1 MNEATPDLARIDH
14 AFRDYD
20 FSTAHSP
27 AVEPRHYLSIEIEK
41 TGRMVAGGDHAGAA
55 GHVETLCTQLE
66 YMGLRPRIRQPVAY
80 ADIRIQVGFFD
91 CLVSLLPGTA
101 AWPQPLAVSTLLG
114 SWTNILPHSRLLLY
128 VSART
133 ALEKGQPAQ
142 ALQYI
147 QSALNLN
154 NVCIGSQQFLE
165 QLARDHPALFPEGHH
180 LVDAREY
187 LSDKFCTAPFNTL
200 SSGYKGDTFVCGCPA
215 WLPYPVGNLLK
226 ADTAETLW
234 NSPEAQAIRASIHD
248 GSFRYCSRTLC
259 PLINGRTLPKKSE
272 VKEPHLQ
279 ACIRDKSTVLENYPG
294 LVELNHDNSCNLACP
309 SCRSELKMAKAGEFD
324 AYAIA
329 TRKSI
334 VPLLKKTR
342 GHVYI
347 SGGGEPFASKHYR
360 DILKQMNPGEFP
372 HVRIILMTNGL
383 LIDREMWRQF
393 DHLNPMFSAVCV
405 SIDAADAETYENV
418 RRPGKW
424 SRLLQ
429 GMEFLAELRAR
440 SAIRALR
447 LNFVVQKANFRQIP
461 DFIRLGESWGA
472 DSFWFQKM
480 ANYGSF
486 PGSEFE
492 NQDISNPSHP
502 DYAEFVRILRDP
514 LLQSAKVDAHMF
526 NGMLADVDFPRR
538 PKHIKTK

>member
-1 MNEATPDLARIDH
+1 MNEAPSDSARIDL

-27 AVEPRHYLSIEIEK
+27 NVEPRHYLSVELEK

-55 GHVETLCTQLE
+55 GHLEVLCTQLE
-66 YMGLRPRIRQPVAY
+66 YMGLRPRARRLASY
-80 ADIRIQVGFFD
+80 ADILTQVGYFD
-91 CLVSLLPGTA
+91 CLVSLLPGTG
-101 AWPQPLAVSTLLG
+101 AWPRSLAVSALLD
-114 SWTNILPHSRLLLY
+114 SWTDILPHSRLLLY

-133 ALEKGQPAQ
+133 ALEKEQPAQ

-154 NVCIGSQQFLE
+154 NVCTGCQQFLE
-165 QLARDHPALFPEGHH
+165 QLAREHPEIFPEGHH
-180 LVDAREY
+180 LIDAREY
-187 LSDKFCTAPFNTL
+187 LSNKFCTAPFRTL
-200 SSGYKGDTFVCGCPA
+200 SSAYNGDTFVCGCPA

-226 ADTAETLW
+226 TDSAETLW

-272 VKEPHLQ
+272 ITEAPLQ
-279 ACIRDKSTVLENYPG
+279 SYIHNKSTVLENYPSV
-294 LVELNHDNSCNLACP
+294 VELNHDNSCNLACP
-309 SCRSELKMAKAGEFD
+309 SCRPALKMAKAEEFD

-334 VPLLKKTR
+334 IPLLKKTR

-360 DILKQMNPGEFP
+360 DILKQLNPGEFP
-372 HVRIILMTNGL
+372 HVHIILMTNGL
-383 LIDREMWRQF
+383 LIDREMWRHF
-393 DHLNPMFSAVCV
+393 GHLNPMFSGVCV
-405 SIDAADAETYENV
+405 SIDAANAETYENV

-424 SRLLQ
+424 SQLLR
-429 GMEFLAELRAR
+429 GIEFLAELRAS
-440 SAIRALR
+440 SAIRALC
-447 LNFVVQKANFRQIP
+447 LNFVVQRANFRQIP
-461 DFIRLGESWGA
+461 EFIRLGESWGA
-472 DSFWFQKM
+472 DFFWFQKM

-492 NQDISNPSHP
+492 KQDVSNPLHP

-514 LLQSAKVDAHMF
+514 LLQSEKVDAHMF
-526 NGMLADVDFPRR
+526 NGMLPDVHFPARS
-538 PKHIKTK
+538 HVYQ